1 MTDPSTRASTRLLDI
16 LAAKIA
22 AETGVGEDLGR
33 ELAASALSSQ
43 TVDEDAPI
51 VLFDADGRE
60 AARISFA
67 LLEEAFDEL
76 DDEED
81 GETGQESGSR
91 S

>member
-1 MTDPSTRASTRLLDI
+1 MRRPD
-16 LAAKIA
+16 
-22 AETGVGEDLGR
+22 G
-33 ELAASALSSQ
+33 
-43 TVDEDAPI
+43 
-51 VLFDADGRE
+51 DGRE
-60 AARISFA
+60 AARIPFA